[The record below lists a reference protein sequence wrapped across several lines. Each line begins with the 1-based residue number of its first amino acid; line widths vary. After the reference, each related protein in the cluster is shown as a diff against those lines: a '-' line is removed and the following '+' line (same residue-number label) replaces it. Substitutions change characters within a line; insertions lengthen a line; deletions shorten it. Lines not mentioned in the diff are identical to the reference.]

1 MITSFHEDMQG
12 TVQHDGSFS
21 DPFPI
26 KSGVKQGCVL
36 APTLFCIFFS
46 LLLSYVFSQSEDGV
60 YLHSRSDG
68 SLFNLARL
76 RAKTKVRQV
85 LIREM
90 LFADDAAL
98 TTHSEEAL
106 QRLINRFAQACRE
119 SGLTISL
126 KKIHIMGQDVSN
138 TPSISIGDF
147 TLEVV
152 EDFTYLGSTISS
164 NLSLGAELNK
174 RIGKAA
180 AAMTR
185 VAKWV

>member
-12 TVQHDGSFS
+12 TVQYDASSS

-26 KSGVKQGCVL
+26 KSRVKQGCVL
-36 APTLFCIFFS
+36 TPTLFGVFFS
-46 LLLSYVFSQSEDGV
+46 LLLPYAFSQSEDGV
-60 YLHSRSDG
+60 YLHNRSDG

-76 RAKTKVRQV
+76 RAKTKVRQF
-85 LIREM
+85 LICEM

-98 TTHSEEAL
+98 TTQSEEPL

-119 SGLTISL
+119 FGLTISL
-126 KKIHIMGQDVSN
+126 KTTNVMGHDVSS

-164 NLSLGAELNK
+164 SLSLDAEFNK
-174 RIGKAA
+174 RTGKFSYSERLIERIG
-180 AAMTR
+180 
-185 VAKWV
+185 